1 MNYETLKWEQKGAV
15 GYLTLSRPKALN
27 ALNAKVFQELDHC
40 LSSLDNRSLRILIVQ
55 GAGDKA
61 FVAGADI
68 KEMSG
73 LNAKEAEEFSKTGQK
88 VFSLL
93 EALPFPVIAVIQG
106 FALGGGLELAL
117 ACDILLLEENSKV
130 GLPEVT
136 LGLFPS
142 FGGTQRLAR
151 AVGFYKAKEMIFSG
165 NFYTAQE
172 AYSMGLVNFALPKEK
187 LMSQA
192 EELSKIFQKRGPLAI
207 AQAKQL
213 IQKSYSLS
221 LETALQLEAQEFGRL
236 FDKQDSQEG
245 MKAFIEKRPPQFKG
259 N

>member
-1 MNYETLKWEQKGAV
+1 MNYETLKWEQKEAV
-15 GYLTLSRPKALN
+15 GWLTLSRPKALN
-27 ALNAKVFQELDHC
+27 ALNAKVFQELEHC
-40 LSSLDNRSLRILIVQ
+40 LSSLDTASLRVLIVQ

-68 KEMSG
+68 KEMSH
-73 LNAKEAEEFSKTGQK
+73 LTAQSAEEFSKTGQR

-93 EALPFPVIAVIQG
+93 EDLPFPVIALIQG

-117 ACDILLLEENSKV
+117 ACDILLLEEDSKV

-142 FGGTQRLAR
+142 FGGTQRLTR

-165 NFYTAQE
+165 SFYTAEQ
-172 AYSMGLVNFALPKEK
+172 AYAMGLVNEVLPKERLK
-187 LMSQA
+187 SRS

-207 AQAKQL
+207 AQAKKL
-213 IQKSYSLS
+213 IQKSRDLN
-221 LETALQLEAQEFGRL
+221 LEKALQIEAEEFGRL
-236 FDKQDSQEG
+236 FEKQDSREG
-245 MKAFIEKRPPQFKG
+245 MKAFIEKRSPQFKG
-259 N
+259 I

>member
-1 MNYETLKWEQKGAV
+1 MDYETLKWEQKEAV
-15 GYLTLSRPKALN
+15 GRLTLSRPKALN
-27 ALNAKVFQELDHC
+27 ALNAKVFQELEHC
-40 LSSLDNRSLRILIVQ
+40 LSSLDKNSLRVLMIE

-68 KEMSG
+68 KEMSA
-73 LNAKEAEEFSKTGQK
+73 LNAKSAEAFSKTGQR
-88 VFSLL
+88 VFALL

-117 ACDILLLEENSKV
+117 ACDILLLEENSKI

-142 FGGTQRLAR
+142 FGGTQRLSR
-151 AVGFYKAKEMIFSG
+151 AIGFYKAKEMIFSG

-172 AYSMGLVNFALPKEK
+172 AYSMGLVNIVLPKEE

-192 EELSKIFQKRGPLAI
+192 EELSKTFQKRGPLAI

-213 IQKSYSLS
+213 IQKSRSLS
-221 LETALQLEAQEFGRL
+221 LEKALELEAEEFGRL
-236 FDKQDSQEG
+236 FDKKDSQEG
-245 MKAFIEKRPPQFKG
+245 MKAFIEKRLPQFKG
-259 N
+259 S

>member
-40 LSSLDNRSLRILIVQ
+40 LSSLSRCSLRVLIVQ

-68 KEMSG
+68 KEMSA
-73 LNAKEAEEFSKTGQK
+73 LSAKEAEEFSKTGQR
-88 VFSLL
+88 VFGLL

-142 FGGTQRLAR
+142 FGGTQRLVR

-165 NFYTAQE
+165 NFYTAQT
-172 AYSMGLVNFALPKEK
+172 AYAMGLVNAVLPKEK
-187 LMSQA
+187 LISQA
-192 EELSKIFQKRGPLAI
+192 EELSQTFQKRGPLAI

-213 IQKSYSLS
+213 IQKSQSLN

-236 FDKQDSQEG
+236 FDKQDSKEG
-245 MKAFIEKRPPQFKG
+245 MKAFIEKRHPLFKG
-259 N
+259 S